1 MTTDPMKGAIEVQVV
16 AIAPDPDQPRSSIA
30 PTELAEL
37 AESIRANRVIQPI
50 VVTVHPCAARR
61 AATPYMVL
69 VGERRWR
76 AAQVAGLETIPAVV
90 REGEMAA
97 ADRLLLQIAENDE
110 RAALSLLERARAYRR
125 AWKLS
130 RLSQAAF
137 ARRCRKSASF
147 LSQLFRLTEAEGAL
161 KDALEERL
169 MTQLEVVRAFEQ
181 LPAEVQRRAVEAAR
195 REGRPITQRRLQEAL
210 AAPAGDALG
219 GQPEPA
225 PERPLAAAR
234 APIRARRIRVPGSEL
249 LAVPLTFAQLKD
261 LLTFLGA
268 RPLSTPAAAIDQLK
282 KLVAGMA
289 GATVD
294 KTRRPWV
301 DAPRGG

>member
-1 MTTDPMKGAIEVQVV
+1 V
-16 AIAPDPDQPRSSIA
+16 
-30 PTELAEL
+30 
-37 AESIRANRVIQPI
+37 NRVIQPI
-50 VVTVHPCAARR
+50 VVTSHPKAQARR
-61 AATPYMVL
+61 ATPYMIL

-76 AAQVAGLETIPAVV
+76 AAQIAGLVTIPAIV
-90 REGEMAA
+90 REGAILP
-97 ADRLLLQIAENDE
+97 ADRLLLQIAENEE

-125 AWKLS
+125 ACELS
-130 RLSQAAF
+130 RLSQNAF
-137 ARRCRKSASF
+137 AKRCGKSRSF
-147 LSQLFRLTEAEGAL
+147 LSQIFRLTEAVGPL

-169 MTQLEVVRAFEQ
+169 LTRLEWVTAFEQ
-181 LPAEVQRRAVEAAR
+181 LPEEVQRRVVETAR

-210 AAPAGDALG
+210 AAPAGEAPG
-219 GQPEPA
+219 AQPEPA

-234 APIRARRIRVPGSEL
+234 PAAPAPVRARRIRVPGSEL

-289 GATVD
+289 GATAD